1 MKLVD
6 RDGLSYF
13 ATKIKQMLSLKS
25 DVGHTHDRV
34 NGYKII
40 ISTTTPTIDDQTIIT
55 FVK

>member
-13 ATKIKQMLSLKS
+13 ATKIKQMLALKS